1 MKDIGDQDT
10 EQYNLPVHKS
20 HFESIFTHTNDAM
33 VFFDTNSRIVRI
45 NSRFSEM
52 FGFSLSEVVGR
63 PINSVV
69 DPLRREGVYGDQKI
83 LARETVELEV
93 VRYAKSGLPIQVL
106 LKGGPVVV
114 DGEVTGGYAIYSD
127 ITERKKAEDEL
138 LRAKAAAEEASRA
151 KGEFLANMSHEIRTP
166 LNGVVSMLSLL
177 DETPLNSAQREY
189 IEMATASAET
199 LLTVINDV
207 LDFSRIEAGKM
218 ELSLVSCDLEKEM
231 NLVMSILS
239 SRAREKEVEFLTS
252 YDVYAPRT
260 VIADNLRL
268 RQVLFNLAG
277 NAVKFTE
284 RGHILLEVRQVSE
297 RPGRSCLRFSISD
310 TGIGIPA
317 DKLEDIFQHFT
328 QADYS
333 STRRFGGTGL
343 GLSISRRLV
352 AMMGGEIQV
361 ESTVG
366 VGSSFFFELDLPV
379 RSEAAFQAPASLDG
393 ACALVV
399 DDNRINRTILSEYLR
414 SWSIDAVAVSSASEA
429 LAVLTERRLNQDRFD
444 FALIDYQ
451 MPVMDG
457 AGLAAIVRED
467 EYWKGLPLIAVSS
480 SWTHETTQRLIDS
493 GFWCFLPKPIFRAD
507 LLKHIENCVKG
518 CVDTSF
524 KQTFIM
530 SSDKPSLKPLESP
543 PQTASRQL
551 RVLLAEDNDINR
563 RSVQLMLE
571 GVVDAVGVAADGQ
584 AAVNM
589 YAEGEFDMILMD
601 VQMPVID
608 GLEACRRI
616 RQIESSRY
624 ESARNE
630 HGESYGRPAPI
641 PIIALTANAMAKDR
655 DECLSAGMNDY
666 LSKPLRKGQL
676 LEVISRHLGVKAPV
690 HRPALSSGPSPTT
703 GLAHAAAPA
712 AADAA
717 DATSPAN
724 SAATVFE
731 ANEFMERY
739 DNSVPVAA
747 EIMRG
752 ALNNLPQEIE
762 SLTLHLSQAN
772 AEGCRS
778 VAHKMKGTLAYIGA
792 VRLHGCCQEII
803 LAAHGPSW
811 PQIERLVTLLRQEL
825 DTFRPEVEQYFRKV
839 GVQL

>member
-1 MKDIGDQDT
+1 MNDFGEENT
-10 EQYNLPVHKS
+10 EDYSLPFHKS

-33 VFFDTNSRIVRI
+33 VFFDTNSKIVRI

-52 FGFSLSEVVGR
+52 FGYGLSEVVGR
-63 PINSVV
+63 HVNSVV
-69 DPLRREGVYGDQKI
+69 DPLRREGVYGNQKI

-93 VRYAKSGLPIQVL
+93 VRYAKSGHPIQVL

-177 DETPLNSAQREY
+177 DETPLNLAQREY

-218 ELSLVSCDLEKEM
+218 ELSFVTCDLEKEM

-260 VIADNLRL
+260 VVADNLRL

-284 RGHILLEVRQVSE
+284 HGHILLEVRQVSE
-297 RPGRSCLRFSISD
+297 SPGRTRLRFSISD
-310 TGIGIPA
+310 TGIGIPT

-379 RSEAAFQAPASLDG
+379 SSGATFEAPASIGG

-414 SWSIDAVAVSSASEA
+414 SWRIDAVAVSSGSEA
-429 LAVLTERRLNQDRFD
+429 LAVLSERRGSQDRFD

-457 AGLAAIVRED
+457 AGLASLIRED
-467 EYWKGLPLIAVSS
+467 DYWKELPLIAVSS
-480 SWTHETTQRLIDS
+480 SWTHDTTERLVDS

-524 KQTFIM
+524 RQAFIRPTA
-530 SSDKPSLKPLESP
+530 KPSLKQLERP
-543 PQTASRQL
+543 PRTESQPV

-571 GVVDAVGVAADGQ
+571 GVVDTVGVAADGEV
-584 AAVNM
+584 AVNM
-589 YAEGEFDMILMD
+589 FAEGEFDMILMD

-616 RQIESSRY
+616 RQIEASRL
-624 ESARNE
+624 EAARNE
-630 HGESYGRPAPI
+630 HRESADRHRPI

-655 DECLSAGMNDY
+655 EECLSAGMNDY

-676 LEVISRHLGVKAPV
+676 LEMISRHLGVEAPV
-690 HRPALSSGPSPTT
+690 HRPALSSDPSPAT
-703 GLAHAAAPA
+703 GLAPLSASMVF
-712 AADAA
+712 DAH
-717 DATSPAN
+717 
-724 SAATVFE
+724 
-731 ANEFMERY
+731 EFMERY
-739 DNSVPVAA
+739 DNSVQVAA
-747 EIMRG
+747 DIMRD
-752 ALNNLPQEIE
+752 ALNNLPLEIE
-762 SLTLHLSQAN
+762 ALTLHLSQAN
-772 AEGCRS
+772 ADGCRR

-792 VRLHGCCQEII
+792 ARLHRCCQDII
-803 LAAHGPSW
+803 QAAHGPSW
-811 PQIERLVTLLRQEL
+811 PQVESLLKLLRQEL
-825 DTFRPEVEQYFRKV
+825 ESFRPEVEQYFHNV
-839 GVQL
+839 GIHL